1 MYARLIP
8 EPDMA
13 NFKLSVCEK
22 FHFLVFEYA
31 IQSIFNL

>member
-13 NFKLSVCEK
+13 NFKSSVCEK
-22 FHFLVFEYA
+22 FHFLVFKYA
-31 IQSIFNL
+31 IQSIF

>member
-1 MYARLIP
+1 MYARPIP

-13 NFKLSVCEK
+13 SFQLSVCEK

-31 IQSIFNL
+31 IQSIF